1 MYPLPRGYT
10 GDVEP
15 TDLTVRILQ
24 DIREDIH
31 GVRQELRDEIR
42 GVREEIRGLREEMN
56 ARFEAQNKRFE
67 VIETAIRD
75 VLDSLAMLA
84 RGVKAAIEVREV
96 FGARIE
102 DHERRIGELEKRT
115 SS

>member
-1 MYPLPRGYT
+1 LYPLPRGYT

-67 VIETAIRD
+67 VIETAIR
-75 VLDSLAMLA
+75 
-84 RGVKAAIEVREV
+84 G
-96 FGARIE
+96 
-102 DHERRIGELEKRT
+102 RT
-115 SS
+115 R